1 MSYYLAASLTKLRD
15 EVNAL
20 WPNRSRVSDGWIGD
34 TSHQARK
41 SDHNPDYASGG
52 VVRAIDITKNGI
64 DVNRLLKHTTNDSRV
79 SYVIYNRR
87 IYQHSTGWKPYYG
100 SNPHTQHV
108 HVSIAH
114 TRTAERDLKN
124 WITSSNTTTKKPAA
138 TKPVAKPKPTASK
151 TKGIVYTNRRNAQIY
166 KGTGK
171 NAKLD
176 PVQPVSQNY
185 KLAKLGT
192 KGKTGSWTKISW
204 KGRTRYIPTVQVST
218 KKTPVIMRTNRD
230 KVEFFSHRGKTRK
243 SLGFAH
249 NKGYRIALIE
259 TVGSW
264 SRVRWSGKN
273 AWVPTAHIDYA

>member
-20 WPNRSRVSDGWIGD
+20 WPNRSKVSDGWIGD

-41 SDHNPDYASGG
+41 SDHNPDYGSGG
-52 VVRAIDITKNGI
+52 VVRAIDITKSGI
-64 DVNRLLKHTTNDSRV
+64 NVDLLLKHTTNDSRV
-79 SYVIYNRR
+79 AYVIYNHR

-114 TRTAERDLKN
+114 TRAAERDLKT
-124 WITSSNTTTKKPAA
+124 WIRSKTSSTT
-138 TKPVAKPKPTASK
+138 TASK
-151 TKGIVYTNRRNAQIY
+151 PSSSATKSKGIVYTNRRNAQIY

-176 PVQPVSQNY
+176 PQQPVSQNY

-192 KGKTGSWTKISW
+192 KGKTGSWTKINW
-204 KGRTRYIPTVQVST
+204 KGRAEEHTSELQSRGHLVCRLLLD
-218 KKTPVIMRTNRD
+218 KKN
-230 KVEFFSHRGKTRK
+230 H
-243 SLGFAH
+243 
-249 NKGYRIALIE
+249 
-259 TVGSW
+259 GSY
-264 SRVRWSGKN
+264 S
-273 AWVPTAHIDYA
+273 IDT

>member
-52 VVRAIDITKNGI
+52 VVRAIDITRSGI
-64 DVNRLLKHTTNDSRV
+64 NVDLLLKHTTNDSRV
-79 SYVIYNRR
+79 AYVIYNHR

-114 TRTAERDLKN
+114 TRAAERDLKT
-124 WITSSNTTTKKPAA
+124 WISSKTASTT
-138 TKPVAKPKPTASK
+138 TASK
-151 TKGIVYTNRRNAQIY
+151 PSSSATKSKGIVYTNRRNAQIY

-176 PVQPVSQNY
+176 PQQPVSQNY

-204 KGRTRYIPTVQVST
+204 KGRTRWIPTVQVST

-259 TVGSW
+259 TAGSW
-264 SRVRWSGKN
+264 SRVRWSGQN

>member
-1 MSYYLAASLTKLRD
+1 MSWFLAASLVKLRN
-15 EVNAL
+15 EVNSL
-20 WPNRSRVSDGWIGD
+20 WPNRSKVSDGAVGD

-41 SDHNPDYASGG
+41 SDHNPDWSAPGRRRG
-52 VVRAIDITKNGI
+52 VVRALDITTRGI

-176 PVQPVSQNY
+176 PVQPVAQNY

-192 KGKTGSWTKISW
+192 KG
-204 KGRTRYIPTVQVST
+204 
-218 KKTPVIMRTNRD
+218 
-230 KVEFFSHRGKTRK
+230 
-243 SLGFAH
+243 
-249 NKGYRIALIE
+249 
-259 TVGSW
+259 
-264 SRVRWSGKN
+264 
-273 AWVPTAHIDYA
+273 